1 MKLIE
6 NKNNQAVTTSL
17 QVAETFGKKHKIVL
31 KSIEDL
37 LANGVAQ
44 NYATPKNK
52 MFAKG
57 TYKHPQNHQEYPMY
71 YMNKDGFTLL
81 AFGFTGKKANEFKLE
96 YIQAFNKMESYINKH
111 NETQLPETPE
121 DKLVLTMEVTNRTV
135 KRVESIEKDVN
146 DLKNNVLLDTGSYA
160 VIGRLV
166 SKRVHEYLDDR
177 RYPRN
182 KNNVSLLFS
191 DINHGIKRI
200 AGVSARSQIK
210 NKDFEKV
217 MQYIY
222 AWEPATATKMELINK
237 KVEA

>member
-1 MKLIE
+1 MKNIVE
-6 NKNNQAVTTSL
+6 VKNNQAVTDSI
-17 QVAETFGKKHKIVL
+17 QVAKTFEKRHDHIIRNIEKLKKDIPNFGEMFLEGETKDSYGRNRK
-31 KSIEDL
+31 
-37 LANGVAQ
+37 
-44 NYATPKNK
+44 
-52 MFAKG
+52 
-57 TYKHPQNHQEYPMY
+57 TYFMT
-71 YMNKDGFTLL
+71 KDGFTLL
-81 AFGFTGKKANEFKLE
+81 AFGFTGKKANEFKLD
-96 YIQAFNKMESYINKH
+96 YIQAFNKMESYIKKN
-111 NETQLPETPE
+111 NETQLPNSPE
-121 DKLVLTMEVTNRTV
+121 EKLLLTMEVTNRTV
-135 KRVESIEKDVN
+135 KRVQEIEKDVN

-166 SKRVHEYLDDR
+166 SKRVYEYLDDR
-177 RYPRN
+177 TYPRN

-222 AWEPATATKMELINK
+222 AWEPSTATKMELINK

>member
-1 MKLIE
+1 MKNIVE
-6 NKNNQAVTTSL
+6 VKNNQAVTDSI
-17 QVAETFGKKHKIVL
+17 QVAKTFEKRHDHIIRNIEKLKKDIPNFGEMFLEGETKDSYGRNRK
-31 KSIEDL
+31 
-37 LANGVAQ
+37 
-44 NYATPKNK
+44 
-52 MFAKG
+52 
-57 TYKHPQNHQEYPMY
+57 TYFMT
-71 YMNKDGFTLL
+71 KDGFTLL
-81 AFGFTGKKANEFKLE
+81 AFGFTGKKANEFKLD
-96 YIQAFNKMESYINKH
+96 YIQAFNKIESYINKH
-111 NETQLPETPE
+111 NETQLPNSPE
-121 DKLVLTMEVTNRTV
+121 EKLLLTMNVTNRTV

-166 SKRVHEYLDDR
+166 SKRVYEYLDDR
-177 RYPRN
+177 RYHRN

>member
-1 MKLIE
+1 MKNIVE
-6 NKNNQAVTTSL
+6 VKNNQAVTDSI
-17 QVAETFGKKHKIVL
+17 QVAKTFEKRHDHIIRNIEKLKKDIPNFGEMFLEGETKDSYGRNRK
-31 KSIEDL
+31 
-37 LANGVAQ
+37 
-44 NYATPKNK
+44 
-52 MFAKG
+52 
-57 TYKHPQNHQEYPMY
+57 TYFMT
-71 YMNKDGFTLL
+71 KDGFTLL
-81 AFGFTGKKANEFKLE
+81 AFGFTGKKANEFKLD
-96 YIQAFNKMESYINKH
+96 YIQAFNKMESYIKKN
-111 NETQLPETPE
+111 NETQLPNSPE
-121 DKLVLTMEVTNRTV
+121 EKLLLTMEVTNRTV
-135 KRVESIEKDVN
+135 KRVQEIEKDVN

-166 SKRVHEYLDDR
+166 SKRVYEYLDDR
-177 RYPRN
+177 GYPRN

-222 AWEPATATKMELINK
+222 AWEPSTATKMELINK

>member
-1 MKLIE
+1 MKNIVE
-6 NKNNQAVTTSL
+6 VKNNQAVTDSI
-17 QVAETFGKKHKIVL
+17 QVAKTFEKRHDHIIRNIEKLKKDIPNFGEMFLEGETKDSYGRNRK
-31 KSIEDL
+31 
-37 LANGVAQ
+37 
-44 NYATPKNK
+44 
-52 MFAKG
+52 
-57 TYKHPQNHQEYPMY
+57 TYFMT
-71 YMNKDGFTLL
+71 KDGFTLL
-81 AFGFTGKKANEFKLE
+81 AFGFTGKKANEFKLD